1 MRQLKDGATNKTN
14 GIFYCHG
21 LPSGHVRY
29 ATVTPQFKS
38 FTISFNKPEQTKLTL
53 LRFPTG
59 IYAMIDLYGQC
70 VQISIYDAD
79 YTESQETIP
88 VPVEQRETEASPI
101 ITEGPA
107 SMSTLNFHWCI
118 LTEHGKKL
126 KQQSQWP
133 IGTKENV
140 IRSQSSN

>member
-1 MRQLKDGATNKTN
+1 
-14 GIFYCHG
+14 
-21 LPSGHVRY
+21 
-29 ATVTPQFKS
+29 
-38 FTISFNKPEQTKLTL
+38 
-53 LRFPTG
+53 
-59 IYAMIDLYGQC
+59 MIDLYGQC

-88 VPVEQRETEASPI
+88 VPAEQRETEASPI

-118 LTEHGKKL
+118 LTEHGKRL
-126 KQQSQWP
+126 EQQSQWP

-140 IRSQSSN
+140 IRSQNSN

>member
-1 MRQLKDGATNKTN
+1 MRQLKDGTTNKAL

-21 LPSGHVRY
+21 LPSNHNRF
-29 ATVTPQFKS
+29 ATVTPRLKT
-38 FTISFNKPEQTKLTL
+38 FTICFNKPERTKLTL

-88 VPVEQRETEASPI
+88 VPAEQRETEASPI

-118 LTEHGKKL
+118 LTEHGKRL

-133 IGTKENV
+133 IGTEENV
-140 IRSQSSN
+140 MWGQNSN